1 MRVRFSKK
9 QRKERKKEKK
19 ERMKRKGRR
28 RNMRVSFSI
37 LHHASKWG
45 FMLHPLG

>member
-9 QRKERKKEKK
+9 KKKK
-19 ERMKRKGRR
+19 ERTKRKGRR